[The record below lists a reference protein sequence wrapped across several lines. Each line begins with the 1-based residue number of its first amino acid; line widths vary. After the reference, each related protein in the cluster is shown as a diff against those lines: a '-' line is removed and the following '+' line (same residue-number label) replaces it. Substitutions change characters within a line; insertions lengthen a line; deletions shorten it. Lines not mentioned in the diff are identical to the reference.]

1 MFERYSER
9 ARRVVFFARY
19 EASQLGARQIET
31 EHLLLGLL
39 REDPALM
46 KRLLSSD
53 ESVQD
58 LRVKIEEQHR
68 IDHLVSSD
76 NCTSTSVEM
85 QLSDDTKWA
94 LDFASEEAD
103 RVLHDRIDSAHLLL
117 GLLRVTDGAA
127 AKILGSHGLELSAV
141 RLEVLKHSTAGRDA
155 GPTSGRMRKSL
166 GPLVPNEETAKRIA
180 EAVWIPIFGRNVV
193 EGQKPFQTELEV
205 PVWTVR
211 GTVSERG
218 DREQLVARISM
229 LTAEI
234 LDIDPLP

>member
-19 EASQLGARQIET
+19 EASQLGGRSIET

-58 LRVKIEEQHR
+58 LRVEIEEQHR
-68 IDHLVSSD
+68 TDQPKA
-76 NCTSTSVEM
+76 STSVEM
-85 QLSDDTKWA
+85 PLSDDTKWA

-141 RLEVLKHSTAGRDA
+141 RLEVLKQSTAGRDA
-155 GPTSGRMRKSL
+155 GSTSGRMRKSL

-193 EGQKPFQTELEV
+193 ESQKPFQTELEV
-205 PVWTVR
+205 PVWTVH

>member
-68 IDHLVSSD
+68 IDQPKA
-76 NCTSTSVEM
+76 STSVEM

>member
-58 LRVKIEEQHR
+58 LRVEIEEQHR
-68 IDHLVSSD
+68 IDQPKA
-76 NCTSTSVEM
+76 STSVEM